1 MGTVSLLFFIFF
13 FRATFVQSYNTFW
26 VDVRPTNMLLDSA
39 LNPTFTQGTCAPTTP
54 APVPFFDS
62 PLFHLLTF
70 FSLLVYIFLTFFFLF
85 SPFSPALFLLLF
97 TAVFSCSFFLPYFFN
112 LICSSFMHVS
122 FFFPFCS
129 FLSSFFVVGCTD
141 GQHSFG
147 RHLGNG
153 PIISCLFGLSDRDGG
168 KGCRVW
174 QNQGML
180 L

>member
-26 VDVRPTNMLLDSA
+26 VAVRPTNMLLDSA

-97 TAVFSCSFFLPYFFN
+97 TPVFSCSFFLPYFLKFH
-112 LICSSFMHVS
+112 L
-122 FFFPFCS
+122 FFFHACFF
-129 FLSSFFVVGCTD
+129 FLSILFISLFFFCCWL
-141 GQHSFG
+141 H
-147 RHLGNG
+147 
-153 PIISCLFGLSDRDGG
+153 
-168 KGCRVW
+168 
-174 QNQGML
+174 
-180 L
+180 